1 MIGWLLLLDELI
13 IQDADGLG
21 RVTGHQSQL
30 PIWMLRWRFI
40 PFFCLNAWSSADI
53 SLLGLYYLE
62 CSCCCHRGTRLI
74 PRYVGNQGLNGKSVG
89 FLSRFLSLLCLFPS
103 CPYFVYWYRFSWLS
117 HLPPGRLV
125 SPGVPD
131 LSLESWLSRYSKL
144 IHGCRFL
151 FLEAYQGQ
159 YQAKKTVKGLL
170 WSIPGSSPGSII
182 QNYLINK

>member
-1 MIGWLLLLDELI
+1 MVKALDFYL
-13 IQDADGLG
+13 
-21 RVTGHQSQL
+21 V
-30 PIWMLRWRFI
+30 
-40 PFFCLNAWSSADI
+40 FCHFYVFSPPVRISYIDI
-53 SLLGLYYLE
+53 DFRD
-62 CSCCCHRGTRLI
+62 CHT
-74 PRYVGNQGLNGKSVG
+74 
-89 FLSRFLSLLCLFPS
+89 F
-103 CPYFVYWYRFSWLS
+103 
-117 HLPPGRLV
+117 HPPCV

>member
-1 MIGWLLLLDELI
+1 MSFPLLSVFRILI
-13 IQDADGLG
+13 SIFVI
-21 RVTGHQSQL
+21 VT
-30 PIWMLRWRFI
+30 
-40 PFFCLNAWSSADI
+40 
-53 SLLGLYYLE
+53 
-62 CSCCCHRGTRLI
+62 
-74 PRYVGNQGLNGKSVG
+74 
-89 FLSRFLSLLCLFPS
+89 PS
-103 CPYFVYWYRFSWLS
+103 TW
-117 HLPPGRLV
+117 PPCV